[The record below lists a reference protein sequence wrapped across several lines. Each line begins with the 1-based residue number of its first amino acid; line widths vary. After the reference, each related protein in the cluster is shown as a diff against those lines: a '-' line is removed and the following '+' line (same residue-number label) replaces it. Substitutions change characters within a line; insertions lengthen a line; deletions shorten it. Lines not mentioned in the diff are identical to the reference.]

1 MELDKALYGCVE
13 SARLWYELLKSSLK
27 EVGYKAN
34 ESEPCVFNK
43 MHNGK
48 QSTVVI
54 YVDDLFITASCS
66 DHIYEL
72 RDHLF
77 AKFKEATFHEGDKHS
92 YLGMTFDFSTAGEV
106 HLTQEHYINELLD
119 SVTIEGTAVTPA
131 ASNLLNVSES
141 PLLPALLK
149 DDFHSLTAR
158 LLYLAKRTRPD
169 LLTAVSFLTT
179 RTTAPTVADHKKL
192 ERAIKYLRGTP
203 TLGLRFRPSEINV
216 TGFIDASFA
225 VHVDYKS
232 HTGLCVQLG
241 GTIFAKSTKQKINT
255 KSSTE
260 AELIGLSD
268 SLSHVIWCSEFL
280 IHQGYDLGPS
290 HVYQDNQSTM
300 AMLKNGRSHS
310 ASRARHINIRYFWA
324 EDLVDSGQVDIDYM
338 PTEDMLADILTK
350 PLQGELFRKLR
361 NLLLNLAI

>member
-1 MELDKALYGCVE
+1 
-13 SARLWYELLKSSLK
+13 
-27 EVGYKAN
+27 
-34 ESEPCVFNK
+34 

-119 SVTIEGTAVTPA
+119 SVTIEGTAATPA

-203 TLGLRFRPSEINV
+203 TLGLRFKPSEINV

-268 SLSHVIWCSEFL
+268 S
-280 IHQGYDLGPS
+280 PS

-310 ASRARHINIRYFWA
+310 ASKARHINIRYFWA
-324 EDLVDSGQVDIDYM
+324 KDLVDSGQVDIDYM